1 MRDSMRFSII
11 VPVYNVEEYLQQCID
26 SILANDCSDCEILLV
41 DDGSTDNVSPR
52 LCDENAARH
61 PDLIRVIHQE
71 NKGPGGAR
79 NTGLEAARGEYVFFV
94 DSDDTIAPNAL
105 KRLSEEVERTHA
117 DIYTFHM
124 ASHDGTGSKTFMK
137 VSICEGSVIRLEDH
151 PEALL
156 SIPAIWARIWRR
168 DLFTHM
174 NIRFPDRVW
183 IGEDLRTTTKLLASA
198 STIAMLSDTLYF
210 YLVRP
215 GSIMQ
220 SRNVMRNKDMIA
232 SIDATVKWFKEEDMY
247 DSYQNELC
255 YLAVDHLLL
264 ATTVRVVKTNLHS
277 PLTRDIL
284 DYVQTMFPD
293 YRKNPYVK
301 QMPLMRKVLLL
312 LVEQKLYGMI
322 RILFFFK
329 DRM

>member
-1 MRDSMRFSII
+1 MRFSII
-11 VPVYNVEEYLQQCID
+11 VPVYNVEDYLQLCID

-41 DDGSTDNVSPR
+41 DDGSTDKVSPR

-79 NTGLEAARGEYVFFV
+79 NTGLEAARGDYVFFV
-94 DSDDTIAPNAL
+94 DSDDTIALNAL
-105 KRLSEEVERTHA
+105 KRLSEEIDRTHA

-124 ASHDGTGSKTFMK
+124 ASHDGTGPKTPMK
-137 VSICEGSVIRLEDH
+137 VSICEGSVIRLADH

-174 NIRFPDRVW
+174 DIRFPDRVW

-220 SRNVMRNKDMIA
+220 SKNVMRNKDMIT
-232 SIDATVKWFKEEDMY
+232 SIDETVKWFKEQGMY

-255 YLAVDHLLL
+255 YMAVDHLLL
-264 ATTVRVVKTNLHS
+264 ATTVRVLKTDHHS
-277 PLTRDIL
+277 PLTRDIQE
-284 DYVQTMFPD
+284 YVVTTFPN
-293 YRKNPYVK
+293 YRKNPYV
-301 QMPLMRKVLLL
+301 QSMSTMRKILLF
-312 LVEQKLYGMI
+312 LVERRLYGLV
-322 RILFFFK
+322 RLLFFFK
-329 DRM
+329 DHL